1 MTYMHLLVHI
11 VELNRLINFNYFI
24 IINYPY
30 TDTLYTHNILCYS
43 VILINLYILYVY
55 NYILMQ

>member
-1 MTYMHLLVHI
+1 M

-30 TDTLYTHNILCYS
+30 TDTLYTHNICYN
-43 VILINLYILYVY
+43 VILINLCILYNN
-55 NYILMQ
+55 NYL